1 MNMVSPVGH
10 INGGMHLD
18 PADLSSGQIL
28 LIVDVMNLVVLNQRE
43 NTAKMSDDSRLSAV
57 MNIAA
62 PDHVGTDCFSGPS
75 FPLRLADTVPLGL
88 RPVLEKPGRPLILIS
103 LLKILSEGN
112 AAAS

>member
-75 FPLRLADTVPLGL
+75 SRCAWQTQSRWVCVPSLKNQVDHLFSFPF
-88 RPVLEKPGRPLILIS
+88 
-103 LLKILSEGN
+103 
-112 AAAS
+112 